1 MNLANLGL
9 TGLTAAQARLMTT
22 GHNINN
28 AATDGYNRQ
37 SVLVATAGATSTS
50 SGYIGRGVQ
59 VVSVQ
64 RGYDGFLYN
73 QLVDSQSQGA
83 AMASYGNQ
91 ITQINNLFADRTV
104 GLNPALQNFFN
115 GIQSVA
121 SSPGDSAARQ
131 EMLGQASS
139 LAGQFNSIN
148 SFLDS
153 QRQDVNTQI
162 STMVTQINSYAQR
175 VNQLNQQI
183 TTALASNP
191 GQPPN
196 DLLDQRDQVVSQLSQ
211 LINVK
216 TVEQDNT
223 VSLTV
228 GNGQV
233 LLGGNTVYPLQA
245 VGSAADP
252 SRIVVA
258 YTAVSGP
265 GGATVPVEMDE
276 SGITGGSLAGLLSYR
291 SQALDPTQNAL
302 GRMAAGLALAVNQIH
317 EQGVDLNGNPGQAM
331 FTLGAPRVIPNGANS
346 TGPQV
351 TAQFQNPSTN
361 SGTVAALT
369 GQDYRIAFDGANY
382 TVTRVQDGTQV
393 YSGTSLSN
401 QNIDGLTFN
410 VDTSAGAPQAGDS
423 WLVQPTRD
431 AAGSFSLALTDPA
444 QIAAADTTGGSANGN
459 NALALAK
466 LQTDKTLDGGTASIT
481 DAFSQIVNQVGVMTQ
496 QNASSAKAQNTL
508 IQQNYAA
515 QQNVSGVNLNEE
527 YVNLDQYQQQFQA
540 ASRLI
545 DVSSTLFDTL
555 LGLAR

>member
-28 AATDGYNRQ
+28 AATTGYNRQ
-37 SVLVATAGATSTS
+37 SVLVSTAGATGTS

-59 VVSVQ
+59 VDSVQ
-64 RGYDGFLYN
+64 RAYDSFLYN
-73 QLVDSQSQGA
+73 QLVDSQSTGA
-83 AMASYGNQ
+83 SIASYGNQ

-115 GIQSVA
+115 GVQSVA
-121 SSPGDSAARQ
+121 STPGDSAARQ
-131 EMLGQASS
+131 ELLGQAGS
-139 LAGQFNSIN
+139 LAGQFNAIDN
-148 SFLDS
+148 FLDS
-153 QRQDVNTQI
+153 QRQDVNTQV
-162 STMVTQINSYAQR
+162 STTVTQINSYA
-175 VNQLNQQI
+175 NQINDLNQQI
-183 TTALASNP
+183 TKALATNP

-196 DLLDQRDQVVSQLSQ
+196 DLLDQRDQAVSDLSQ

-233 LLGGNTVYPLQA
+233 LLGGGTVYPLQA

-258 YTAVSGP
+258 YSAVSGP
-265 GGATVPVEMDE
+265 GGATIPVEMDE

-291 SQALDPTQNAL
+291 SQALDPVQNAL
-302 GRMAAGLALAVNQIH
+302 GRMAAGLAMTVNQIH
-317 EQGVDLNGNPGQAM
+317 EQGVDLNGDPGQAM
-331 FTLGAPRVIPNGANS
+331 FSLGAPKVIPDG
-346 TGPQV
+346 G
-351 TAQFQNPSTN
+351 N
-361 SGTVAALT
+361 SGTAQVGVQFQDLATNPGAAAELT
-369 GQDYRIAFDGANY
+369 GQDYQIAFDGTDY
-382 TVTRVQDGTQV
+382 TVTRVPDGTQV
-393 YSGTSLSN
+393 YSGATLSN

-410 VDTSAGAPQAGDS
+410 ADPSSGAPQAGDS

-431 AAGSFSLALTDPA
+431 AAGSFALALTDPA
-444 QIAAADTTGGSANGN
+444 QIAAADSAGGSANGN

-466 LQTDKTLDGGTASIT
+466 LQTDKTLDGGTMSVT

-508 IQQNYAA
+508 IQQNYSA

-527 YVNLDQYQQQFQA
+527 YVNLDQFQQQFQA

-555 LGLAR
+555 LGMAR

>member
-9 TGLTAAQARLMTT
+9 SGLTAAQARLMTT

-28 AATDGYNRQ
+28 AATTGYNRQ
-37 SVLVATAGATSTS
+37 SVLVSTAGATSTS

-59 VVSVQ
+59 VDGVQ
-64 RGYDGFLYN
+64 RSYDGFLYN

-83 AMASYGNQ
+83 AIASYGNQ
-91 ITQINNLFADRTV
+91 ITQVNNLFGDRTV

-121 SSPGDSAARQ
+121 STPGDSAARQ
-131 EMLGQASS
+131 ELLGQAGS

-148 SFLDS
+148 NFLDA
-153 QRQDVNTQI
+153 QRQDVNTQV
-162 STMVTQINSYAQR
+162 STVVTQINSYANQ
-175 VNQLNQQI
+175 VNDLNQQI
-183 TTALASNP
+183 TKALASNP

-196 DLLDQRDQVVSQLSQ
+196 DLLDQRDQAVSQLSQ

-216 TVEQDNT
+216 TVEQDNV

-233 LLGGNTVYPLQA
+233 LLGGGTVYPLQA

-252 SRIVVA
+252 SRTVVA

-265 GGATVPVEMDE
+265 GGATTPVEMDE

-291 SQALDPTQNAL
+291 SQALDPVQNAV
-302 GRMAAGLALAVNQIH
+302 GRMAAGLAMTVNHAH
-317 EQGVDLNGNPGQAM
+317 EQGVDLNGNPGKAM
-331 FTLGAPRVIPNGANS
+331 FSLSAPKVIPNSANGS
-346 TGPQV
+346 TAEITV
-351 TAQFQNPSTN
+351 QFQDLATNPD
-361 SGTVAALT
+361 AAAQLT
-369 GQDYRIAFDGANY
+369 GQDYKIAFDGTNY
-382 TVTRVQDGTQV
+382 TVTRVQDGSQV
-393 YSGTSLSN
+393 YSGATLSN
-401 QNIDGLTFN
+401 QSIDGLSFN
-410 VDTSAGAPQAGDS
+410 LTGSGTAPQAGDS

-431 AAGSFSLALTDPA
+431 TAGGFTLALSDPA
-444 QIAAADTTGGSANGN
+444 QIAAADATGGSANGN
-459 NALALAK
+459 NALSLAK
-466 LQTDKTLDGGTASIT
+466 LQTDKTLDGGTMSVT
-481 DAFSQIVNQVGVMTQ
+481 DAFSRIVNQVGVMTQ
-496 QNASSAKAQNTL
+496 QNSASAKAQNTL
-508 IQQNYAA
+508 IQQNYSA

-527 YVNLDQYQQQFQA
+527 YVNLDQFQQQFQA

-555 LGLAR
+555 LGLAK

>member
-9 TGLTAAQARLMTT
+9 SGLTAAQARLMTT

-28 AATDGYNRQ
+28 AATPGYNRQ
-37 SVLVATAGATSTS
+37 SVLVSTAGATSTS

-59 VVSVQ
+59 VDSVQ
-64 RGYDGFLYN
+64 RSYDGFLYN

-83 AMASYGNQ
+83 AIASYGNQ

-121 SSPGDSAARQ
+121 STPGDSAARQ
-131 EMLGQASS
+131 ELLGQAGS

-148 SFLDS
+148 NFLDA
-153 QRQDVNTQI
+153 QRQDVNTQV
-162 STMVTQINSYAQR
+162 STVVTQINSYANQ
-175 VNQLNQQI
+175 VNDLNQQI
-183 TTALASNP
+183 TKALAGNP
-191 GQPPN
+191 DQPPN
-196 DLLDQRDQVVSQLSQ
+196 DLLDQRDQAVSQLSQ

-216 TVEQDNT
+216 TVEQDHI

-233 LLGGNTVYPLQA
+233 LLGGGTVYPLQA
-245 VGSAADP
+245 VASAADP
-252 SRIVVA
+252 SRTVVA

-265 GGATVPVEMDE
+265 GGATMPVEMNE

-291 SQALDPTQNAL
+291 SQALDPVQNAV
-302 GRMAAGLALAVNQIH
+302 GRMAAGLAMTVNHVH
-317 EQGVDLNGNPGQAM
+317 EQGVDLNGNPGKAM
-331 FTLGAPRVIPNGANS
+331 FSLSSPKVIPNSGNGS
-346 TGPQV
+346 TAEIAV
-351 TAQFQNPSTN
+351 QFQDLTTNPN
-361 SGTVAALT
+361 AAAQLT
-369 GQDYRIAFDGANY
+369 GQDYKIAFDGTNY

-393 YSGTSLSN
+393 YSGATLSN
-401 QNIDGLTFN
+401 QNIDGLNFN
-410 VDTSAGAPQAGDS
+410 LTGSGTAPQAGDS

-431 AAGSFSLALTDPA
+431 TAGGFTLALSDPA

-459 NALALAK
+459 NALNLAK
-466 LQTDKTLDGGTASIT
+466 LQTDKTLDGGTMSVT
-481 DAFSQIVNQVGVMTQ
+481 DAFSRVVNQVGVLTQ
-496 QNASSAKAQNTL
+496 QNSASAKAQNTL
-508 IQQNYAA
+508 IQQNYSA

-527 YVNLDQYQQQFQA
+527 YVNLDQFQQQFQA
-540 ASRLI
+540 ASKVI